1 MSQSIRAHLKA
12 QSRNGSS
19 DQNARWNEK
28 VRSGQRS
35 AALSGLR
42 LEQRTDAATTK
53 NRRSLHQPSNGFAK
67 PVVAMKFSGLYMW
80 PPVAA
85 RPSSQL
91 LEAEPRHCEEPT
103 TSHQDAGPHI

>member
-1 MSQSIRAHLKA
+1 MRAHLKA

-42 LEQRTDAATTK
+42 LEQRTAVVTTK
-53 NRRSLHQPSNGFAK
+53 NRRSAHQSLNGLAK
-67 PVVAMKFSGLYMW
+67 PVLKKKFSGRVMQ
-80 PPVAA
+80 PPARPAKNSLPLVQGPHRVAA
-85 RPSSQL
+85 
-91 LEAEPRHCEEPT
+91 PT
-103 TSHQDAGPHI
+103 ISRRAAGPHT